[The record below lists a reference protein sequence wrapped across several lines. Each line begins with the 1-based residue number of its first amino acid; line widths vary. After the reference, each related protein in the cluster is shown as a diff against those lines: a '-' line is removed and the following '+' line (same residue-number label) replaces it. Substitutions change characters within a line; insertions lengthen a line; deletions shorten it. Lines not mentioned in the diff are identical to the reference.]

1 MLMLCAMRSHDK
13 QALRRL
19 STAANRQGEI
29 QNQMIEISMV
39 PLDFSEIQL
48 LMASVLGFPKKT
60 IPETL
65 CTDVFQRT
73 GGLPVYVVQMLE
85 TMKRKK
91 TVEIG
96 EDGLLRW
103 TAAGRKDQVSFIE
116 QLWSNGIYWR
126 KTHSFGNS
134 FRINVSV
141 ESCLFKPKWS
151 SDGRDILEPFRWA

>member
-103 TAAGRKDQVSFIE
+103 TAAGRKDQVSNDQDFIDVCV
-116 QLWSNGIYWR
+116 LWLKRLILFIQ
-126 KTHSFGNS
+126 TT
-134 FRINVSV
+134 
-141 ESCLFKPKWS
+141 ESRFFKPKWS
-151 SDGRDILEPFRWA
+151 CNGRNILEPFRWP